1 MSSNFIRIGNVDL
14 KRSNIKAF
22 GVSTTTKP
30 VQNTQNQGILRSFWT
45 GFKGAFI
52 VETREVRYLFVTT
65 FQNDNYTFEE
75 GEIDID
81 RALALLR
88 N

>member
-22 GVSTTTKP
+22 GVSTTTKA
-30 VQNTQNQGILRSFWT
+30 VQNTKNQGILRSFWT
-45 GFKGAFI
+45 GFKSGFF
-52 VETREVRYLFVTT
+52 VETREVRYLFVNT

-75 GEIDID
+75 DEINID
-81 RALALLR
+81 QALALLR